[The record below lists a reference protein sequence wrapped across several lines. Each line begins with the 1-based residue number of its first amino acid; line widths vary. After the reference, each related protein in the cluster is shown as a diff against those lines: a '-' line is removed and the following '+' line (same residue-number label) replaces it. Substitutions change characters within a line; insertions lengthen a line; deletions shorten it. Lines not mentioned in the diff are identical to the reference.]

1 VSFGYLRIAFAI
13 GVTLVVLAF
22 LWAPPPP
29 DPKLD
34 IPHLDKYLHLGLFF
48 AVAASWCWAKM
59 PALRV
64 LGFGI
69 ALGIVTE
76 IVQGT
81 LPWPR
86 TPDVLDVVADAIG
99 IAIALGLARAL
110 GQSGV
115 HTDIAQL

>member
-1 VSFGYLRIAFAI
+1 MNIRVLVAIA
-13 GVTLVVLAF
+13 VTLAVLAF

-29 DPKLD
+29 APTIQ

-48 AVAASWCWAKM
+48 AVAVSWRFARM
-59 PALRV
+59 TALRV

-76 IVQGT
+76 VVQGT

-99 IAIALGLARAL
+99 IAIALGLARLFGAKR
-110 GQSGV
+110 
-115 HTDIAQL
+115 

>member
-1 VSFGYLRIAFAI
+1 VTLGHLRIAVAI

-29 DPKLD
+29 APKIQ
-34 IPHLDKYLHLGLFF
+34 IPHLDKYVHLGLFF
-48 AVAASWCWAKM
+48 AVALSWRWAKM
-59 PALRV
+59 SARRV

-69 ALGIVTE
+69 ALGVVTE

-99 IAIALGLARAL
+99 IAIAIGLAHAL
-110 GQSGV
+110 SRRR
-115 HTDIAQL
+115 

>member
-1 VSFGYLRIAFAI
+1 VSFAYVRPLVAI
-13 GVTLVVLAF
+13 GVTLAVLAF

-48 AVAASWCWAKM
+48 AVAASWRFARM
-59 PALRV
+59 PPLRV

-69 ALGIVTE
+69 LLGIVTE

-99 IAIALGLARAL
+99 IALALGIARAL
-110 GQSGV
+110 GQFGV
-115 HTDIAQL
+115 QTDIEQL